1 MEFSL
6 ILERNKSSLH
16 STKGKLLLVDN
27 KSNLILQLQTLEL
40 PWIFN
45 ERKISCI
52 PTGTYLVK
60 RHNSPK
66 FGQCFK
72 IQDVKGR
79 SDILIHSGNVVGDTL
94 GCILVGLTS
103 GSVDD
108 SATAMIYNSRKAM
121 TVLLT
126 LLHHETVLHI
136 RNGLLV

>member
-6 ILERNKSSLH
+6 ILERNKSTLQ
-16 STKGKLLLVDN
+16 STTGKLLLVDN
-27 KSNLILQLQTLEL
+27 KNNLILQLQTLER

-45 ERKISCI
+45 ERRVSCI

-60 RHNSPK
+60 RHVSPK

-79 SDILIHSGNVVGDTL
+79 SDILIHSGNVVNDTL

-108 SATAMIYNSRKAM
+108 SSTAMVCNSRKAM

-126 LLHHETVLHI
+126 LIHKEIVLHI
-136 RNGLLV
+136 RNGLML

>member
-6 ILERNKSSLH
+6 ILERNKSTLH
-16 STKGKLLLVDN
+16 STTGKLLLVDN
-27 KSNLILQLQTLEL
+27 KNNLILQLQTLER

-45 ERKISCI
+45 ERKVSCI

-66 FGQCFK
+66 FGECFK

-79 SDILIHSGNVVGDTL
+79 SDILIHSGNVVNDTL

-103 GSVDD
+103 GTVDD
-108 SATAMIYNSRKAM
+108 STTAMIYNSRKAM

-126 LLHHETVLHI
+126 LIHKEVILHI
-136 RNGLLV
+136 RNGLLL

>member
-6 ILERNKSSLH
+6 ILERNKSTLH
-16 STKGKLLLVDN
+16 STSGKLLLVDN
-27 KSNLILQLQTLEL
+27 KNNSILQLQTLER

-45 ERKISCI
+45 ERKVSCI

-60 RHNSPK
+60 RHVSPK

-79 SDILIHSGNVVGDTL
+79 SDILIHSGNVVNDTL
-94 GCILVGLTS
+94 GCVLVGLTS

-108 SATAMIYNSRKAM
+108 SGSAMIYKSRKAM
-121 TVLLT
+121 AVLLALIDT
-126 LLHHETVLHI
+126 EIVLHI